1 VALKGVAADRG
12 TFCMAFAF
20 ARRDPGFSRV
30 AQTAL
35 VIVLGLALGNLLFNA
50 IASAAGA
57 GYPYTSFLF
66 RPLDRFGDFF
76 KLTFSYP
83 GAPSHPAAS
92 YWGMDDLLA
101 RHSADV
107 KRFEGTDVNHFHVPP
122 IPTLLALA
130 ARRLMSLVDPVLLFL
145 GFVTAALTALF
156 STVLRASPA
165 GRTGVAFAT
174 VALLGYPTLLAIDRG
189 HFFSLICAILMIG
202 ATLRTLRD
210 GPSDGWAI
218 LMFAVALNIRPNAG
232 VIPLALFLGRAGL
245 SFRSAMLVGAASLG
259 LFVGGLALA
268 HQVYPAYTFDSF
280 LAGLRDYGKDYAG
293 GDIGYPNG
301 SSLYGML
308 RAPFGYGAWMLAP
321 PFFVGGLLLA
331 AAILEARQG
340 VLRPAEC
347 LFVTLCAYVLG
358 SHVFADYHL
367 LVFIIP
373 LVLVAREKGPLDRS
387 GWAIALASGLMLAP
401 KNFIFVVHDNIA
413 WSWQVIAN
421 PVILLLAS
429 GAVLVTARRR
439 HLAANSG
446 SEMLPAA
453 AA

>member
-1 VALKGVAADRG
+1 
-12 TFCMAFAF
+12 MAVAF
-20 ARRDPGFSRV
+20 ARRDPGFSPV

-35 VIVLGLALGNLLFNA
+35 AIVLGLAFANLLFNA
-50 IASAAGA
+50 IATAAGA
-57 GYPYTSFLF
+57 GYPYSSFLF

-76 KLTFSYP
+76 KLVFSYP
-83 GAPSHPAAS
+83 GEPLHLAAS
-92 YWGMDDLLA
+92 YWGVDDLLA
-101 RHSADV
+101 RHLADV

-122 IPTLLALA
+122 IPTLFALA
-130 ARRLMSLVDPVLLFL
+130 ARKLMTFVDPVVLFL
-145 GFVTAALTALF
+145 GFIAAALAALF
-156 STVLRASPA
+156 ATVLRASPG

-189 HFFSLICAILMIG
+189 HFFSLICAMLMIA
-202 ATLRTLRD
+202 ATLRTARD
-210 GPSDGWAI
+210 GRSDGWAI

-232 VIPLALFLGRAGL
+232 VIPLALFLGRWGL
-245 SFRSAMLVGAASLG
+245 SFRGVALLGLVSLG
-259 LFVGGLALA
+259 LFAGGLALA
-268 HQVYPAYTFDSF
+268 HHVYPAYSLDSF
-280 LAGLRDYGKDYAG
+280 LTGLRDYGKGYAG

-331 AAILEARQG
+331 AAILESRQG

-347 LFVTLCAYVLG
+347 LLVTLCAYTLG

-373 LVLVAREKGPLDRS
+373 LVLVARQQSPLDRS
-387 GWAIALASGLMLAP
+387 SWAMTIGSSLMLAP
-401 KNFIFVVHDNIA
+401 KNFAFEVHDNIA

-421 PVILLLAS
+421 PLILLLAS
-429 GAVLVTARRR
+429 AAVLVAARRR
-439 HLAANSG
+439 AASAKVRA
-446 SEMLPAA
+446 EVVPAA